1 MKTSIISIGI
11 CLLFILLVVNPM
23 TLGYDV
29 MLQRLETTILQ
40 STNRIG
46 DSKTVIFVDDEGD
59 GDYTSIQDAIN
70 NATAGDTIEVYSG
83 TYAENVLINK
93 TLNLYGIDYELGS
106 GDDEGM
112 PMVMKKDTET
122 IFTVTADGCNISGF
136 DFKKIEYTHEAICI
150 YHSDNNNIFGNSL
163 SSNFGIHLFESYYNN
178 VYDNEL
184 RDCSRAISLVD
195 SEYNKIYENHI
206 TDSVGINLHYHSD
219 YNFVYKNIIEDCI
232 VGIEQWQSENN
243 TVFDNVIIGPDGWM
257 QISIGIRLSSEDGYG
272 TRWSVYGNHISNY
285 GKGIEIRS
293 RYHKI
298 YRNNISDC
306 DYGIITYRISYE
318 MPTRCIDIYENNIKN
333 CLDSG
338 IYLKGAFS
346 SNIYRNN
353 ITGNKFGME
362 IWESWR
368 NNIFENNIKSNERIG
383 MWVWYS
389 EDNLIYHNNFI
400 NSDRN
405 VDLHRDK
412 WPNTWN
418 LGYTNDGGGNYWSDY
433 KGKDGNGD
441 GVGDTP
447 YIIFDNDN
455 NPRNDEKDM
464 YPLMEPDGRPNS
476 RAYSYQRTRSY
487 LRYEWLLER
496 FPMLER
502 LLNLLR

>member
-1 MKTSIISIGI
+1 VGI
-11 CLLFILLVVNPM
+11 VILFLITTTTPI
-23 TLGYDV
+23 TFGYNIK
-29 MLQRLETTILQ
+29 LQRLETTKLQ
-40 STNRIG
+40 STNRNRN
-46 DSKTVIFVDDEGD
+46 SKTVILVDDEGD
-59 GDYTSIQDAIN
+59 GDYTSIQDAID

-136 DFKKIEYTHEAICI
+136 DFKKIEYTHEAISI

-163 SSNFGIHLFESYYNN
+163 SSNTGVHLFESYYNN

-184 RDCSRAISLVD
+184 RDCNRAISLVD

-206 TDSVGINLHYHSD
+206 SDSVGIRLHYHSD

-232 VGIEQWQSENN
+232 VGIEHWQSENN

-257 QISIGIRLSSEDGYG
+257 SKSIGISIGWDDYG
-272 TRWSVYGNHISNY
+272 TRWSVYGNQISNY

-293 RYHKI
+293 KYHKI

-306 DYGIITYRISYE
+306 DYGIITDRISYWLS
-318 MPTRCIDIYENNIKN
+318 TNHLDIYENNIKN
-333 CLDSG
+333 CKDSG
-338 IYLKGAFS
+338 IRLKGVFS

-362 IWESWR
+362 IWESVR

-405 VDLHRDK
+405 VDLIRDK

-433 KGKDGNGD
+433 KGKDKNGD

-447 YIIFDNDN
+447 YIIPDNDN

-476 RAYSYQRTRSY
+476 RIYPVNRLLI
-487 LRYEWLLER
+487 LRYRFLER
-496 FPMLER
+496 FSILER
-502 LLNLLR
+502 LLELLGVV